1 MSPTSTW
8 SIEYNHSKE
17 MYHLG
22 KTVEM
27 LHRNINAVQSGQKSD
42 YICVGIFATREQ
54 AMDAMLEF
62 RRKRIPDLTLSL
74 AF

>member
-8 SIEYNHSKE
+8 SIEYSPSRE
-17 MYHLG
+17 TYHLG
-22 KTVEM
+22 RTVEM
-27 LHRNINAVQSGQKSD
+27 LHRNINSVQSGQKSD
-42 YICVGIFATREQ
+42 YICVGIFASREQ

-62 RRKRIPDLTLSL
+62 RRKRIPDLTISL